1 MAMVRPDERM
11 SPAVNDVSDGFTWA
25 ALLAGIIG
33 MLLGARR
40 RRRTGGQPAGGRH
53 GHLAALLFGLVV
65 LLNTVPRLAGAPSG
79 VTLALSLIAL
89 VPLIGFITVSA
100 HLARAGQQ

>member
-1 MAMVRPDERM
+1 MSDAIASMAWVWLP
-11 SPAVNDVSDGFTWA
+11 
-25 ALLAGIIG
+25 AGIIG

-65 LLNTVPRLAGAPSG
+65 LLNTAPRLAGAPSG
-79 VTLALSLIAL
+79 VTLTLSLIAL